1 MEEYTVRST
10 YTRAESAA
18 RRAADI
24 AVVLILCFF
33 LVFVLFKAVLVPVE
47 VNDENVAEL
56 RMGELLLVDRVSRF
70 IADYSVGDI
79 VRADLGSGWAFYRV
93 AAKGGSLYQ
102 VRAGKAYLD
111 GSLIDESAYGGE
123 WPEYVELDCAVPE
136 DSVLLLPDKRP
147 AVSGLERYLVP
158 YSSIY
163 GETRVRVAPLTR
175 LSFFM

>member
-24 AVVLILCFF
+24 AVILLLCFF
-33 LVFVLFKAVLVPVE
+33 LVFILFKVILVPVE

-56 RMGELLLVDRVSRF
+56 NTGELLLVDRVSRF

-79 VRADLGSGWAFYRV
+79 VRADLGSGYAFYRV

-102 VRAGKAYLD
+102 VRNGKAYLD
-111 GSLIDESAYGGE
+111 GELIDESAYGGE
-123 WPEYVELDCAVPE
+123 WSEYAELDCSVPE

-147 AVSGLERYLVP
+147 AVSALDRYLIP
-158 YSSIY
+158 YGSIY
-163 GETRVRVAPLTR
+163 GETRLRVAPLTR

>member
-24 AVVLILCFF
+24 AVILLLCFF
-33 LVFVLFKAVLVPVE
+33 LVFILFKVILVPVE

-56 RMGELLLVDRVSRF
+56 NTGELLLVDRVSRF

-79 VRADLGSGWAFYRV
+79 VRADLGSGYAFYRV

-102 VRAGKAYLD
+102 VRNGKAYLD
-111 GSLIDESAYGGE
+111 GELIDESAYGANGPNMPSSTAPFRRIRYCFCRINALRSPR
-123 WPEYVELDCAVPE
+123 WTVILSPT
-136 DSVLLLPDKRP
+136 
-147 AVSGLERYLVP
+147 AVS
-158 YSSIY
+158 
-163 GETRVRVAPLTR
+163 TAKRVCASRR
-175 LSFFM
+175 